1 MAGLNGTIT
10 IETGEYRPCLA
21 DGKKALFHRWEDKS
35 KIVEPSV
42 MVGGHNGGVLKYT
55 VAIVEYEN
63 GSVAEVFPNYI
74 KFVDGK
80 INEYAF

>member
-1 MAGLNGTIT
+1 MAKLDSTIT
-10 IETGEYRPCLA
+10 ITHEVRPCLIC
-21 DGKKALFHRWEDKS
+21 DQKALFHRWEDKS
-35 KIVEPSV
+35 QIIEPSV

-63 GSVAEVFPNYI
+63 GRVAEVLPKNI

-80 INEYAF
+80 IKEYAF

>member
-1 MAGLNGTIT
+1 MAALDGTIT
-10 IETGEYRPCLA
+10 MTSAEYRPCYVNEE
-21 DGKKALFHRWEDKS
+21 KALFHRWEDKS

-63 GSVAEVFPNYI
+63 GRVAEVFPNYI